1 MHTKH
6 FLMFGAAICV
16 AAMLAY
22 LFVFA
27 EADVAGV
34 QSTENPAAT
43 TQ

>member
-1 MHTKH
+1 MHSKH

-34 QSTENPAAT
+34 EAQNPPAAAA
-43 TQ
+43 Q